1 MARFHDRLDDLDGMV
16 KFDVRPTNKPNL
28 DKIGL
33 ARELTANQCNGVL
46 RIGDFDDS
54 RIGGL

>member
-1 MARFHDRLDDLDGMV
+1 MARFHDRLDDLDGMI
-16 KFDVRPTNKPNL
+16 KFNVRPANKPNL

-33 ARELTANQCNGVL
+33 AREFTADQRNGL
-46 RIGDFDDS
+46 LGISDLDDG